1 MRMHR
6 LLPCLMLIG
15 AALAVTAPAASAG
28 PPSVDPSTLQPP
40 PPPGASCRLDGRFV
54 ICQTELHEVLDA
66 EPILELPC
74 GTLYETARDDRE
86 GIRWYE
92 DGLAVRRFVSRHFS
106 GYWTLSAT
114 GEGPLV
120 TLSGHSNFW
129 TEWLVPGDEASEQ
142 DTFHGL
148 EVLAKA
154 PDGGIVTQV
163 TGVFFPD
170 ETHHGIFQIPDE
182 DPAVQAALCDALT

>member
-1 MRMHR
+1 MRTS
-6 LLPCLMLIG
+6 LIG
-15 AALAVTAPAASAG
+15 VVLAGVLAAMATDAFAG
-28 PPSVDPSTLQPP
+28 TPTVDPSTLQPP

-92 DGLAVRRFVSRHFS
+92 DGLIVRRFVSRHFS
-106 GYWTLSAT
+106 GYWTLSET
-114 GEGPLV
+114 GEGPFV
-120 TLSGHSNFW
+120 TVTGHSNFW
-129 TEWLVPGDEASEQ
+129 TEWPVPGDESVEL
-142 DTFHGL
+142 DTLHGL
-148 EVLAKA
+148 DLLAKA
-154 PDGGIVTQV
+154 PDGRIVAQV

-170 ETHHGIFQIPDE
+170 ETHHGIFRIPDD
-182 DPAVQAALCDALT
+182 DPSVQAALCDALT

>member
-1 MRMHR
+1 MRTS
-6 LLPCLMLIG
+6 LIAVVLAG
-15 AALAVTAPAASAG
+15 VLAALATDALAG
-28 PPSVDPSTLQPP
+28 RPTVDPSTLQPP

-54 ICQTELHEVLDA
+54 ICQTELHETLDA

-106 GYWTLSAT
+106 GYWTLSPT
-114 GEGPLV
+114 GEGPFV

-129 TEWLVPGDEASEQ
+129 TEWLVPGDEATEQ

-154 PDGGIVTQV
+154 PDGGIVAQI
-163 TGVFFPD
+163 TGVFLPD
-170 ETHHGIFQIPDE
+170 ETHHGIFQIPD
-182 DPAVQAALCDALT
+182 DDASVQAALCDALT

>member
-1 MRMHR
+1 MRIS
-6 LLPCLMLIG
+6 LIVVVLAG
-15 AALAVTAPAASAG
+15 VLAATVTDALAG

-54 ICQTELHEVLDA
+54 ICQTELHESLDA

-106 GYWTLSAT
+106 GYWTLSPT
-114 GEGPLV
+114 GEGPFV
-120 TLSGHSNFW
+120 TLRGHSNFW
-129 TEWLVPGDEASEQ
+129 TEWLVPGDEATEQ

-154 PDGGIVTQV
+154 PDGGIVAQI
-163 TGVFFPD
+163 TGVFLPD
-170 ETHHGIFQIPDE
+170 ETHHGIFQIPDD
-182 DPAVQAALCDALT
+182 DPSVQAALCDALT

>member
-1 MRMHR
+1 MRKS
-6 LLPCLMLIG
+6 LIG
-15 AALAVTAPAASAG
+15 LALAGVLAAGATDAFAG
-28 PPSVDPSTLQPP
+28 TPTVDPSTLQPP

-54 ICQTELHEVLDA
+54 ICQTELHERLDA

-86 GIRWYE
+86 GIRWYQ
-92 DGLAVRRFVSRHFS
+92 DGLLVRRFVSRHMS
-106 GYWTLSAT
+106 GYWTLSPT
-114 GEGPLV
+114 GEGPRV

-129 TEWLVPGDEASEQ
+129 TEWLAPGDESTEQ

-148 EVLAKA
+148 DVLARA
-154 PDGGIVTQV
+154 PDGGVVTQV

-170 ETHHGIFQIPDE
+170 ETHHGIFQIPDD
-182 DPAVQAALCDALT
+182 DPSVQAALCDALTSS